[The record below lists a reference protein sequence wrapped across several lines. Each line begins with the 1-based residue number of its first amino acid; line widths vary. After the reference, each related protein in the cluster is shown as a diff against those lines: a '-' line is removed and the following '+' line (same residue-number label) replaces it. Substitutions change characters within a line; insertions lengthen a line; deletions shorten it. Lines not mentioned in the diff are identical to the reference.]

1 MSIRSIKKEN
11 PYLRNTIDTLLQIS
25 RENNSS
31 IWRTIADKMS
41 SSRSRYADV
50 NLSKIDKVAK
60 EGKTLVIPGAVLGSG
75 HLNKNVTIGAL
86 KFSKKAAEKAKTSG
100 STLKSLVELA
110 KDNPKGT
117 NVRIMR

>member
-1 MSIRSIKKEN
+1 MSIRSTKKEN
-11 PYLRNTIDTLLQIS
+11 PYLRDTIDTLLQIS

-31 IWRTIADKMS
+31 LWRTIADKMS

-60 EGKTLVIPGAVLGSG
+60 DGETLVVPGAVLGSG
-75 HLNKNVTIGAL
+75 HLNKNVTIAAL

-100 STLKSLVELA
+100 STIKSLVELA

>member
-60 EGKTLVIPGAVLGSG
+60 DGETLVIPGAVLGSG

-100 STLKSLVELA
+100 STLKPLVELA